1 MLNEVITELY
11 PSHRKPRSQDGYA
24 GPRQPQA
31 HFLPTLF
38 DRLCDDEPS
47 QRSEAAKA
55 YAVDRQQ
62 LRQIILRDLMDLLNT
77 TNIEDQIKSAKHEN
91 IKCSSIN
98 YGISPLAGN
107 HMLEK
112 HWISVE
118 KMIRKAIVNFEPRLS
133 PSSLSIRQIIKKDAH
148 SYNTLCFEIAGI
160 VNIQPYPM
168 EFIVQ
173 SNVDLETSRVTLG
186 LVN

>member
-1 MLNEVITELY
+1 MQNEALAALH
-11 PSHRKPRSQDGYA
+11 PSHRKLRSQDEYT

-47 QRSEAAKA
+47 QRSEAVNA

-77 TNIEDQIKSAKHEN
+77 TNIEDQLKNVNHEH
-91 IKCSSIN
+91 IRRSSFN
-98 YGISPLAGN
+98 YGISPLAGK

-112 HWISVE
+112 HWISIE
-118 KMIRKAIVNFEPRLS
+118 KTIREAILNFEPRLL
-133 PSSLSIRQIIKKDAH
+133 PESLLIRKIIKKDAH
-148 SYNTLCFEIAGI
+148 SYNILCFEISGI

-168 EFIVQ
+168 DFIVQ

-186 LVN
+186 FIN